1 MGATRRDVT
10 SGVWESPLTLGPWH
24 QADGQPLVNV
34 GAIGVRLW
42 PQLLP
47 LCPIP
52 LSQVS
57 PCHQLLGRLSM
68 LNLQWSPVV
77 KEIPLIG
84 CLAKYEKRNYK
95 TLKPVV
101 MVSMIHPFRAGSY
114 SSPMPFATFY
124 QTWFLIRSGYGS
136 KNTVVCISTA
146 LSHPVSLMNVDH
158 SYLVDR
164 EGYFCSG

>member
-114 SSPMPFATFY
+114 SSPMPFGTFY
-124 QTWFLIRSGYGS
+124 QTCSWLEVVVVVKTQWFVYPQPWVIQF
-136 KNTVVCISTA
+136 
-146 LSHPVSLMNVDH
+146 HWWM
-158 SYLVDR
+158 
-164 EGYFCSG
+164 